1 VATDVAAL
9 HPNRVRRPARLRSV
23 FEKALRDERRG
34 LIGWTIGMVV
44 FGAYLLAVFP
54 TIHGNADM
62 KKLLESY
69 PEAMR
74 KMFSLRDFTTGSGF
88 LQTEMFSFLVP
99 LLLMLV
105 AVLWGSDAT
114 SGEEDRRTIDLLLA
128 NPVERWRVV
137 TEKFAALAVGLAVIT
152 IALFVAVLVGGAA
165 VGLGVAIARLVAAVL
180 AAYLFALAFGAL
192 ALAIGAATGRR
203 GLARGIS
210 AAVGVASYLVSGL
223 AGLASW
229 LRPVRPASLFYQTLG
244 REPLFTGF
252 APLRSLVVAGVT
264 VVFVAAAAWA
274 FERRD
279 LAV

>member
-137 TEKFAALAVGLAVIT
+137 AEKFAGLAVGLAV
-152 IALFVAVLVGGAA
+152 FVAVLVGGAA

-252 APLRSLVVAGVT
+252 APLRSLLVVGVV